1 MIILTTST
9 SAQELSVIPRNYEGA
24 FTMDVRDDSTNVSVI
39 YPILGATTTT
49 LGNYLN
55 FTNVF
60 NPVLVENHFY
70 DLYLYIDYN
79 FWNTNNSL
87 WNLYDVLWQVDSDY
101 KEDIFRDRIFCTDQD
116 IDQLNDNDYYKLNKG
131 QYTHYNGFNNTYTVR

>member
-9 SAQELSVIPRNYEGA
+9 SAQEISVIPRQYNDSQ
-24 FTMDVRDDSTNVSVI
+24 FTMSIRDDSTNVTKLYNINTAS
-39 YPILGATTTT
+39 TS
-49 LGNYLN
+49 GNYLT
-55 FTNVF
+55 FDNVF
-60 NPVLVENHFY
+60 NPVLVENHFF

-79 FWNTNNSL
+79 YWNTNNSF

-101 KEDIFRDRIFCTDQD
+101 KEDIYRDKVFCTDQD

-131 QYTHYNGFNNTYTVR
+131 QYTFYNGYDNTYTVR